1 MSDSIDNV
9 FKIGIDFGG
18 VLSSKS
24 INQNGAEH
32 INTCIDMP
40 FAIENLLKLKSHGHK
55 LFLISFCGRTRA
67 VETNKSL
74 QNTMISENQSCAS
87 IFDGIYF
94 VKDTTYKRQLCEYL
108 SCHFMVDDR
117 EDILFEVQKRSSKTI
132 PILFGQQNH
141 TKFTSAFDWNIVTAI
156 IESSPN
162 FKIELIVEKPLK
174 LLHLI

>member
-87 IFDGIYF
+87 IFD
-94 VKDTTYKRQLCEYL
+94 
-108 SCHFMVDDR
+108 
-117 EDILFEVQKRSSKTI
+117 
-132 PILFGQQNH
+132 
-141 TKFTSAFDWNIVTAI
+141 
-156 IESSPN
+156 
-162 FKIELIVEKPLK
+162 
-174 LLHLI
+174 